1 MRKLFLHLKRWFRTV
16 LYLKKWRPS
25 QQQVVPDEMEQGVTL
40 RKFKNTEE

>member
-1 MRKLFLHLKRWFRTV
+1 MRKLFLHLKRWFQTI

-25 QQQVVPDEMEQGVTL
+25 QQQVVPKEAEQGITL

>member
-25 QQQVVPDEMEQGVTL
+25 QKQVVPKEVEQGITL

>member
-25 QQQVVPDEMEQGVTL
+25 QKQVVPTEVEQGVTL